1 MAIVPPMEGKTQ
13 CYPKR
18 VDLRPVMRGRSHTLD
33 ALRGL
38 AALAV
43 VMWHWRHF
51 GYDGTVAG
59 HIDVAQ
65 FPASHALRFFY
76 EQGGKAVSLFFV
88 ISGFVFYW
96 LYARRVASA
105 GIGPQEFALL
115 RFSRLYPLHLAT
127 LLFVAALQP
136 LYLSATGSYFIYA
149 YNDAKHFVLNLF
161 FASFWGAQ
169 VDESFNGPSWSIS
182 IEVLLYAIFFGM
194 VRFVSPGFRGALLGI
209 AAGIAALVL
218 YRPLGHG
225 LCGFFAGGCAQLVHE
240 RLQRRWSSAVWAA
253 TIVAWCVTVG
263 FSLAPEKVPAPLQVP
278 WMYFVLFPLTVL
290 SAALLGDMQPDA
302 GKRVAW
308 LGDISYASYLIHFPL
323 QLTMALAA
331 AMLGWTVSVSSGTT
345 LVAFFVTLI
354 ALSLLSYHRFEMP
367 VQGWIRARYAKITTA
382 SGVAS

>member
-1 MAIVPPMEGKTQ
+1 
-13 CYPKR
+13 
-18 VDLRPVMRGRSHTLD
+18 MRGRSHTLD

-51 GYDGTVAG
+51 GYEGTVAG

-65 FPASHALRFFY
+65 FPASQALRFFY

-96 LYARRVASA
+96 LYAGRVSSA
-105 GIGPQEFALL
+105 RIGPREFALL
-115 RFSRLYPLHLAT
+115 RFSRLYPLHLVT

-161 FASFWGAQ
+161 FASFWGLQ
-169 VDESFNGPSWSIS
+169 IDESFNGPSWSIS
-182 IEVLLYAIFFGM
+182 IEILLYAIFFVM
-194 VRFVSPGFRGALLGI
+194 VRFVSPGVRGALLGI

-225 LCGFFAGGCAQLVHE
+225 LCGFFAGGCMHLIHE
-240 RLQRRWSSAVWAA
+240 RLQRRWSGAVWAA

-263 FSLAPEKVPAPLQVP
+263 VSLGPDKVPSPLQVP

-290 SAALLGDMQPDA
+290 SAALLGDRHPDA

-331 AMLGWTVSVSSGTT
+331 ALLGWTVSVSSGTT

-367 VQGWIRARYAKITTA
+367 TQNWIRARYAKIATA
-382 SGVAS
+382 SRVAS

>member
-136 LYLSATGSYFIYA
+136 PYLSVTRSSLIYA
-149 YNDAKHFVLNLF
+149 YHHSTHFLVNLCVPR
-161 FASFWGAQ
+161 FARTQ
-169 VDESFNGPSWSIS
+169 VE
-182 IEVLLYAIFFGM
+182 EA
-194 VRFVSPGFRGALLGI
+194 
-209 AAGIAALVL
+209 
-218 YRPLGHG
+218 
-225 LCGFFAGGCAQLVHE
+225 
-240 RLQRRWSSAVWAA
+240 
-253 TIVAWCVTVG
+253 
-263 FSLAPEKVPAPLQVP
+263 
-278 WMYFVLFPLTVL
+278 
-290 SAALLGDMQPDA
+290 
-302 GKRVAW
+302 
-308 LGDISYASYLIHFPL
+308 
-323 QLTMALAA
+323 
-331 AMLGWTVSVSSGTT
+331 
-345 LVAFFVTLI
+345 
-354 ALSLLSYHRFEMP
+354 
-367 VQGWIRARYAKITTA
+367 
-382 SGVAS
+382 